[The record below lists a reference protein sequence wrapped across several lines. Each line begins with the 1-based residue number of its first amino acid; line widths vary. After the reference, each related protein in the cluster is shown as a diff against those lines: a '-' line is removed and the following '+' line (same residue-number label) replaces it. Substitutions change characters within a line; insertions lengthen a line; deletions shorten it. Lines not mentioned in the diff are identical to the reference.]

1 MIHGKFFAC
10 EKCCREASK
19 KDLDHW
25 TESRM
30 AKPTDVK
37 PIALWLMQKEN
48 RTRLFSI
55 GG

>member
-1 MIHGKFFAC
+1 VIHGKFFSC
-10 EKCCREASK
+10 ENCCQEVSK
-19 KDLDHW
+19 KDLHNW

-48 RTRLFSI
+48 KARLF
-55 GG
+55 